1 MQKMLTQDSVEVLRA
16 EARKDYKLIFE
27 KFDDLVERHQLK
39 LIDSPFDLSGIK
51 FVMPTGIYQETN
63 GDNENCTLVY
73 EKLDNLTA
81 AQATDERF
89 WVTAGFTVGK
99 EYAMAR
105 WNFKEEVDEAEAD
118 GPQPLVANKNI
129 VQSNTSNLINHWF
142 CVTPRNRMRDH
153 AISRLWWM
161 GYIARRVD
169 PKNPEAIYK
178 SLFFNSAFRSDLL
191 ERNTSANAVNVV
203 IAVLKIAQE
212 YSKQDMP
219 YERDKFRGFMKQ
231 VDFIGKR
238 TSLPSM
244 NDVQLIE
251 ILEPEYKKQYSA
263 AASQKS
269 LFSRILGR

>member
-16 EARKDYKLIFE
+16 EARKDYTLIFTQ
-27 KFDDLVERHQLK
+27 FDELVERHQLK
-39 LIDSPFDLSGIK
+39 LIDCPHDLTGIE
-51 FVMPTGIYQETN
+51 FVMPTGIYQDTN

-105 WNFKEEVDEAEAD
+105 WKFGEEVDEEEGLEEQAASS
-118 GPQPLVANKNI
+118 NKKI
-129 VQSNTSNLINHWF
+129 VQQNTSNLINHWF
-142 CVTPRNRMRDH
+142 CVNARNRMRDH

-169 PKNPEAIYK
+169 PKNPEAIYQ

-203 IAVLKIAQE
+203 IAVLKISQE
-212 YSKQDMP
+212 YAKQGMP

-244 NDVQLIE
+244 DEEQLIE
-251 ILEPEYKKQYSA
+251 ILEPVYKKQYSTM
-263 AASQKS
+263 ASTKS
-269 LFSRILGR
+269 LLSRILGR